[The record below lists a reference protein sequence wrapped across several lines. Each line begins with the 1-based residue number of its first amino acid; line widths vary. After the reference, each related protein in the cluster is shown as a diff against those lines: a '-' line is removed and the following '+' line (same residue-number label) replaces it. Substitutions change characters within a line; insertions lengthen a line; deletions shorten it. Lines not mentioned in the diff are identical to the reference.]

1 MGRGIRA
8 CSTALALAAG
18 AAFAPSA
25 AAAPPAPFGHP
36 CEPRDGV
43 LFCPTRTLADRVPS
57 FDGTPLDAD
66 VTLPAGARAGRPL
79 PTVAMLHG
87 YGGRKAD
94 FEADARR
101 YARRGYAVLT
111 YSARGFARSC
121 GKEAAFAAT
130 PDCLARKSD
139 VHLADQRWEA
149 RDAQHLLGLLV
160 DQQVSGGDSL
170 GVTGISYGG
179 GQSIELAYLRDRV
192 RLEDG
197 GFAPWR
203 SPAGRELAIAAA
215 YPRWPWSDLVDSLLP
230 NGRYLDSRQPSPRE
244 SRDPLGVMKESY
256 VDGLFARFGLFD
268 VTDR

>member
-1 MGRGIRA
+1 MLPRFDQLPTGDKPFAMGRGIRA

-43 LFCPTRTLADRVPS
+43 LVCPTRTLADRVPS

-87 YGGRKAD
+87 YGGSKAD

-121 GKEAAFAAT
+121 GKEEGSAAT
-130 PDCLARKSD
+130 PDCLARKSY

-149 RDAQHLLGLLV
+149 RDAQHLLGLRV

-179 GQSIELAYLRDRV
+179 GVARPGASS
-192 RLEDG
+192 
-197 GFAPWR
+197 R
-203 SPAGRELAIAAA
+203 SPRPTHAGPGPTSSTRFCRTAAISTRASRARGRAAI
-215 YPRWPWSDLVDSLLP
+215 RSGS
-230 NGRYLDSRQPSPRE
+230 
-244 SRDPLGVMKESY
+244 
-256 VDGLFARFGLFD
+256 
-268 VTDR
+268 